1 MVRQTTYQLQALRGG
16 SVLSPVAEEA
26 MGVTSGS
33 GSCVE
38 EVPSDHRPGE
48 EDDSHDAYSHGV
60 DDDPEE
66 VHYVR
71 GEDRDHFRPV
81 CVQDRGEAC
90 DQVHPV
96 CVPGRVEACDQ
107 DHPVSLPVRV

>member
-1 MVRQTTYQLQALRGG
+1 
-16 SVLSPVAEEA
+16 
-26 MGVTSGS
+26 MGETSGS
-33 GSCVE
+33 GSCEE

-71 GEDRDHFRPV
+71 GEDRDPV
-81 CVQDRGEAC
+81 LEQSHDENHDQACVPDCLAYDQDHQA
-90 DQVHPV
+90 